1 MGRMRQNRTFAVAL
15 LMGLT
20 VALAACG
27 GRSEAIVPTPP
38 PSNPTRS
45 IPSLSPA
52 SAVAGSS
59 DFTLT
64 VTGSGFNSSTVV
76 LFGLA
81 YPVPTSLV
89 SSTQVTAAIPSSLIG
104 SAGYVNV
111 YVQTGG
117 SLNPVPLQF
126 RVNNPAPQI
135 SSVVPDTASA
145 GAAPVVVTINC
156 SNCNIFS
163 GPNFETFE
171 ATLLI
176 NGSPRQVNSFTDT
189 QLVTTLSA
197 SDLATAGTISISVV
211 NPDPTVGPSN
221 QFPFTVTQATSNPQP
236 TLVSASDASVP
247 QGWPGFPLTVYGTGF
262 VAGSVVQWGGLDRQ
276 TTAVSSTELQ
286 AAIPASDLTS
296 PGTVQVSVTNPS
308 PGGGTTSTLPIQ
320 VQAIPSGAIGV
331 IDRSDIGTGLTQPTG
346 DNVFAAISAD
356 GRYVVFQ
363 SDLAN
368 PSANPSGVPALLLR
382 DTCIGAP
389 DGCVPSVT
397 PVPGSPTPPDG
408 SWNDA
413 PYKPAISAN
422 GRFIGFSSTAEFVLY
437 DTCLGGPA
445 GCVPAGWTVYGS
457 GGVITG
463 GYTVGEVSLSAD
475 GRFAASTFGT
485 YGCNWAND
493 CVDIGDV
500 NFNDTCAGASSDCVP
515 SGVVFSTDGA
525 GEAPAAEA
533 YRPAISPDGRYVA
546 FNWSDSDPYSWP
558 DSLSNLWLFDSCQG
572 ATADCSFSQTLIT
585 VAIDGGRA
593 DAYSQ
598 GATISTGGRYVAFV
612 SYASNLV
619 PGIPDTSVLR
629 LYLRDMCIGAPSGCV
644 PTTTLVLPVGDGVN
658 PDAPSIS
665 ADGRYIAFAS
675 AANDLAAGDT
685 NGASD
690 VFVHDTCIGVSSGC
704 TPSTVRVSVALDG
717 TQGNGD
723 SGKPVISADGRFVV
737 FISPAKLAPGAPNAL
752 GSDVY
757 VARH

>member
-1 MGRMRQNRTFAVAL
+1 MARIKRNETLSVVL
-15 LMGLT
+15 LVSLT

-27 GRSEAIVPTPP
+27 GGTGAILPPTSPINPTP
-38 PSNPTRS
+38 S

-64 VTGSGFNSSTVV
+64 VTGSNFDSSTVV

-81 YPVPTSLV
+81 YPVPTSFV
-89 SSTQVTAAIPSSLIG
+89 SSTQVRAAISSSLIG

-111 YVQTGG
+111 YVQTGD
-117 SLNPVPLQF
+117 SLDPAPLQF
-126 RVNNPAPQI
+126 RVDNPAPQI
-135 SSVVPDTASA
+135 SSITPGDASA
-145 GAAPVVVTINC
+145 GAAPLVLTINC
-156 SNCNIFS
+156 SNLSIFS
-163 GPNFETFE
+163 GPGFTTLE

-176 NGSPRQVNSFTDT
+176 NDSPRQVNSFTAT

-197 SDLATAGTISISVV
+197 SDLATAGTISVSVV
-211 NPDPTVGPSN
+211 NPDPAVGPSN
-221 QFPFTVTQATSNPQP
+221 QVPFTVTQATSNPQP
-236 TLVSASDASVP
+236 ALVSASDASVP

-276 TTAVSSTELQ
+276 TTAISNTELQ

-296 PGTVQVSVTNPS
+296 PGTVQVSVSNPS
-308 PGGGTTSTLPIQ
+308 PGGGASNPLPIQ
-320 VQAIPSGAIGV
+320 IQTVAADAIGV
-331 IDRSDIGTGLTQPTG
+331 IDRSDVGTDLTEPNR

-382 DTCIGAP
+382 DTCVGAP

-397 PVPGSPTPPDG
+397 PVPGSPTPPDEA
-408 SWNDA
+408 WNDA

-422 GRFIGFSSTAEFVLY
+422 GRFIGFSSSADFVLY
-437 DTCLGGPA
+437 DTCLGAPT
-445 GCVPAGWTVYGS
+445 GCVPAARTVYTGPDLA
-457 GGVITG
+457 G
-463 GYTVGEVSLSAD
+463 GYSVGEVSLSAD
-475 GRFAASTFGT
+475 GRFAASIVGTF
-485 YGCNWAND
+485 GCNWGND
-493 CVDIGDV
+493 CEDIGYLSLW
-500 NFNDTCAGASSDCVP
+500 DTCAGASSDCTPKP
-515 SGVVFSTDGA
+515 SELPLEGS
-525 GEAPAAEA
+525 EAPGGET

-546 FNWSDSDPYSWP
+546 FNWSDSDPYNWP

-572 ATADCSFSQTLIT
+572 ATADCSSSQTLIT

-629 LYLRDMCIGAPSGCV
+629 LYLRDLCTGAPSGCV
-644 PTTTLVLPVGDGVN
+644 PATTLVLPAGDEVN
-658 PDAPSIS
+658 PDDPSIS

-675 AANDLAAGDT
+675 AANDLVAGDT

-717 TQGNGD
+717 TQGSAD
-723 SGKPVISADGRFVV
+723 SGRPAISPDGRFVV
-737 FISPAKLAPGAPNAL
+737 FISAAKLAPGAPNAL
-752 GSDVY
+752 GGCVY

>member
-1 MGRMRQNRTFAVAL
+1 MQRVRQNTTLEVAL

-38 PSNPTRS
+38 PSNPTPS

-52 SAVAGSS
+52 SAVAGSG

-64 VTGSGFNSSTVV
+64 VTGSGFNFSTVV

-89 SSTQVTAAIPSSLIG
+89 TSTQVTAAIPSSLIG
-104 SAGYVNV
+104 SAGYINV

-117 SLNPVPLQF
+117 PLNPANPAPLQF

-145 GAAPVVVTINC
+145 GAAPLVVTINC

-163 GPNFETFE
+163 GPNFDTLE

-308 PGGGTTSTLPIQ
+308 PGGGTTNTLPIQ

-368 PSANPSGVPALLLR
+368 PSANPSDGPSLLLR

-397 PVPGSPTPPDG
+397 PVPGSPTPPDS

-413 PYKPAISAN
+413 PYSPTISAN
-422 GRFIGFSSTAEFVLY
+422 GRFIEFSSSADFVLY
-437 DTCLGGPA
+437 DTCLGAPA
-445 GCVPAGWTVYGS
+445 GCVPADRTIYTAPDPNAGDSV
-457 GGVITG
+457 GGI
-463 GYTVGEVSLSAD
+463 SLSAD
-475 GRFAASTFGT
+475 GRFAASIIGVF
-485 YGCNWAND
+485 GCNWANA
-493 CVDIGDV
+493 V
-500 NFNDTCAGASSDCVP
+500 
-515 SGVVFSTDGA
+515 
-525 GEAPAAEA
+525 
-533 YRPAISPDGRYVA
+533 
-546 FNWSDSDPYSWP
+546 
-558 DSLSNLWLFDSCQG
+558 
-572 ATADCSFSQTLIT
+572 
-585 VAIDGGRA
+585 DGGRA
-593 DAYSQ
+593 NAYSE
-598 GATISTGGRYVAFV
+598 GPTISTGGRYVAFV
-612 SYASNLV
+612 SSATNLV
-619 PGIPDTSVLR
+619 AGLPDTSFLR
-629 LYLRDMCIGAPSGCV
+629 LYLRDLCTGAPAGCV
-644 PTTTLVLPVGDGVN
+644 STTTLVLPTGEGVN
-658 PDAPSIS
+658 LDDPSIS
-665 ADGRYIAFAS
+665 ADGRFIAFAS
-675 AANDLAAGDT
+675 AANDLVAGDT

-737 FISPAKLAPGAPNAL
+737 FISAAKLAPGAPNAL